1 MPYREL
7 GTRIQRAREEASL
20 SQGGLAAR
28 INCTQS
34 ALSNYELGK
43 RRIYLAKLEE
53 IARVLK
59 KPLSYFV
66 ESCSD
71 TYSREQTLLL
81 EDHQLR
87 EILMGVAELPP
98 EDRERVL
105 EYIRWRRNILLS
117 TLSETMEVW
126 EGSRFTPRG

>member
-1 MPYREL
+1 MPYKEL
-7 GTRIQRAREEASL
+7 GSRIQRAREEAGL
-20 SQGGLAAR
+20 SQGELAAR

-53 IARVLK
+53 VARVLK

-66 ESCSD
+66 ESSSD
-71 TYSREQTLLL
+71 TYTREQTLLL
-81 EDHQLR
+81 EDPRLR
-87 EILMGVAELPP
+87 EILMGVAELPL

-105 EYIRWRRNILLS
+105 EYIKWRRNILLS